1 MSHPGIMAEGRVRT
15 PSDGCHGEAYATA
28 IHDAWNEIPIVLFR
42 VNNNGRP
49 KTDQQSSNEASETV
63 REACS

>member
-1 MSHPGIMAEGRVRT
+1 MRQLFTTLGI
-15 PSDGCHGEAYATA
+15 
-28 IHDAWNEIPIVLFR
+28 EIPVVLFR